1 MGHIRGITF
10 GIMGL
15 IRGMGLI
22 SRIACAVIGLI
33 IRGRLLHH
41 TTMALQKILVADGTT

>member
-1 MGHIRGITF
+1 
-10 GIMGL
+10 
-15 IRGMGLI
+15 MGLI